1 VCILHILEVGLFC
14 SFVVNENILMRVVV
28 CVLSFSWGGL
38 GRSFFGW
45 SFVAIFCCLRGV

>member
-28 CVLSFSWGGL
+28 CVLSFSGGGL
-38 GRSFFGW
+38 GVLVGM
-45 SFVAIFCCLRGV
+45 FVCLDGAC